1 VIEILQGEI
10 DKRQL
15 PVRAAAIVNDT
26 VGTLMARSYTSPSD
40 EGSLIGAIFGTG
52 TNGAYIERID
62 RIPKLQHIKGLKSM
76 VINMEWAAFDN
87 KVPFPPRPHPI

>member
-10 DKRQL
+10 DKRRL
-15 PVRAAAIVNDT
+15 PVHVAAIVNDT
-26 VGTLMARSYTSPSD
+26 VGTLMTRSYVSPSD

-52 TNGAYIERID
+52 TNGAYIEKIENV
-62 RIPKLQHIKGLKSM
+62 PKLQKVKGIKSM

-87 KVPFPPRPHPI
+87 KVFICHYLD